1 MSWGDWHQ
9 NTSGEYSRLVLELPI
24 VIQTGDNT
32 QVDLYPKPLI
42 VNCSITTLEVFK
54 SVHSNYTTQFSVTHL
69 VLSIVNT
76 RATEINSHKIHA
88 WNSYILHPRVWSLEW
103 AQLLKVNGHIT
114 VLDSCCFIFMKFILH
129 LVNPERLPQ
138 TLAVV
143 RLAGT
148 WELVLPGHTQG
159 PRRLSVSMT
168 DFRFEKTLPLG
179 VSAAEIGGPA
189 LACWT
194 SSWARAPSSAAPVCP
209 RSQRASEKL
218 AQVWRAPDTDLEA
231 EETRKETDQWCECTD
246 LRSSRWPELPI
257 FLQCWV
263 L

>member
-114 VLDSCCFIFMKFILH
+114 ALDSCCFIFMKFILH

-159 PRRLSVSMT
+159 PRRLLCPWLTSGLRKRLRLAWVLQRSVG
-168 DFRFEKTLPLG
+168 RPWH
-179 VSAAEIGGPA
+179 VGPA
-189 LACWT
+189 
-194 SSWARAPSSAAPVCP
+194 SAAPVSS